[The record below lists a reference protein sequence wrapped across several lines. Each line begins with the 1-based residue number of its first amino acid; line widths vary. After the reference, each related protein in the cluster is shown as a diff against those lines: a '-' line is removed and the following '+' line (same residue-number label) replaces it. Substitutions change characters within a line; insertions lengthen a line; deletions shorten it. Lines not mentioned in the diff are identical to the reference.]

1 MYIHTANASSE
12 ELRDARAAPKG
23 RSMLTDN
30 WILGPQSFTGSFIRQ
45 ADTGPV
51 RNLAQA
57 DRADSVMGT
66 L

>member
-1 MYIHTANASSE
+1 
-12 ELRDARAAPKG
+12 
-23 RSMLTDN
+23 MLIDN
-30 WILGPQSFTGSFIRQ
+30 WLLGPQSFTGSFIRQ